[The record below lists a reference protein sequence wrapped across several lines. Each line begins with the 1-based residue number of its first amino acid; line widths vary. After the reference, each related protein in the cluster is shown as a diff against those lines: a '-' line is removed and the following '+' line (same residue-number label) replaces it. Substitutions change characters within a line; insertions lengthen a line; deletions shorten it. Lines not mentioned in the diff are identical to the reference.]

1 MLDNEQLSINQL
13 LDKYNELHQQFSELN
28 EKYTALDEKYT
39 DVNEKY
45 SAFMAQEEE
54 KNINSMISF
63 GCNLINEESRL
74 SDDDKKAFSEKVVE
88 KCKNKDFADQESLK
102 KFVFTLIAV
111 SLYNAEYESKNNS
124 DNKDTKTDF
133 CVDIVKPT
141 DNHVLTGI
149 EKLKEANKKL
159 NKI

>member
-28 EKYTALDEKYT
+28 EKYTDI
-39 DVNEKY
+39 NEKY
-45 SAFMAQEEE
+45 SAIMTQEEE

-63 GCNLINEESRL
+63 GCSFIENESRL
-74 SDDDKKAFSEKVVE
+74 SDSDKKAFSEEVTE
-88 KCKNKDFADQESLK
+88 KCKNKYFENEDSLK
-102 KFVFTLIAV
+102 KFVLTKIAV
-111 SLYNAEYESKNNS
+111 SLYNAEYESKNNQ
-124 DNKDTKTDF
+124 DNKPDTKTDF

-141 DNHVLTGI
+141 ENHILSGV

-159 NKI
+159 NRI

>member
-13 LDKYNELHQQFSELN
+13 LDKYNELHQQFAELN
-28 EKYTALDEKYT
+28 EKYTALDEKYVALDEKYT

-45 SAFMAQEEE
+45 STFMAQEEE

-88 KCKNKDFADQESLK
+88 KCKNKDFAD
-102 KFVFTLIAV
+102 
-111 SLYNAEYESKNNS
+111 
-124 DNKDTKTDF
+124 
-133 CVDIVKPT
+133 
-141 DNHVLTGI
+141 
-149 EKLKEANKKL
+149 
-159 NKI
+159 